1 MLTYGDTNMA
11 DGDRPSVGTYLTDE
25 EAKEIHGAFM
35 GTFALYVGIA
45 VVAHVLL
52 WANKP
57 WLPL

>member
-1 MLTYGDTNMA
+1 MNDPN
-11 DGDRPSVGTYLTDE
+11 RPSVGTYLTDD

-35 GTFALYVGIA
+35 GMFGVYVVIALIA
-45 VVAHVLL
+45 HALI